1 MLLFGISLLLLA
13 SVSLGS
19 LYSVTIGSQAE
30 KELLI
35 SENNL
40 IKIKK
45 IGEIKA
51 LFGLQIQEWKNTIIR
66 GAHAEENIKHAS
78 SMLNA
83 SKDIVTTAESIRPL
97 LSEDEKLLLINF
109 IKTQNELIE
118 KYVSAKDKF
127 LDITKTIAFLKSSFS
142 ENIFLNLS
150 KNPEIWL

>member
-51 LFGLQIQEWKNTIIR
+51 LFGLQIQE
-66 GAHAEENIKHAS
+66 
-78 SMLNA
+78 
-83 SKDIVTTAESIRPL
+83 
-97 LSEDEKLLLINF
+97 
-109 IKTQNELIE
+109 
-118 KYVSAKDKF
+118 
-127 LDITKTIAFLKSSFS
+127 
-142 ENIFLNLS
+142 
-150 KNPEIWL
+150 